1 MLKIGLIFLLALVAA
16 PAFAIYKCESNGQV
30 TYGDAACR
38 GSKALS
44 LENSI
49 DTEVRASNVVN
60 AKEQLAR
67 EKKEVTRL
75 EKERHKREAAEE
87 KEQTKIA
94 KSDAVKR
101 KRCSTLALRKKWA
114 DEDGAAAT
122 GKSREKAQRK
132 ARRAA
137 ETHQAECGK

>member
-1 MLKIGLIFLLALVAA
+1 MLKIGLTFLFALIAA
-16 PAFAIYKCESNGQV
+16 PAFAVYKCESNGQV
-30 TYGDAACR
+30 TYSDAPCR
-38 GSKALS
+38 GKTLS
-44 LENSI
+44 LANSI
-49 DTEVRASNVVN
+49 DAEVPGTNVAS
-60 AKEQLAR
+60 AKEKLAR

-87 KEQTKIA
+87 KEQKKVA
-94 KSDAVKR
+94 KADAVKR
-101 KRCSTLALRKKWA
+101 KKCSTLAHRKKWA
-114 DEDGAAAT
+114 DEDAAAAT